1 MNNKTQ
7 YISEE
12 GLTKLRVDL
21 EELVN
26 VRRQEIAQRI
36 HDAKEHGDL
45 AENAEYEDAKNEQAF
60 VEGQIQRLEALVK
73 NATIIDGNHGTDHV
87 QIGST
92 VKVDGSDGKESL
104 HHRRFDRGQPARGQD
119 LERVAG
125 RPGPAGQ
132 AQGRVGRRPRP
143 GRRLLLQDPRNQ
155 LSGRAAVYWADELAA
170 AASGRRSSTIRSRPP
185 GTVHVGSLRGVVL
198 HDAIFRALRQAG
210 LEATFLYGVD
220 DMDAMDSQ
228 AKLTP
233 DAVEKYMG
241 APLSRVPAPEGSSAA
256 NYARHFVGEIFFR
269 TFEPLGIKP
278 EFYWVS
284 ELYAAGR
291 LDPYVRL
298 ALDRADR
305 VRDDLPAGQPRRA
318 HQRLAADA
326 GDLRAAA
333 ARSARRTPPTGTV
346 RRSPTSA
353 SPTWFRG
360 LAGCGHEGR
369 VSPLGGRAKLPWN
382 LEWAAKWGLLGVT
395 IEGCGKDLATA
406 GGSRDR
412 SDAISREVFEVEPPR
427 NVAYEFLNVGG
438 KKMSTSKGQG
448 AAAHTIAEVLPP
460 EQLRFLFLRPRP
472 SQVIDFDPEGD
483 TIPRLF
489 DEFDRIAAATA
500 GREVKGELPADHE
513 RLFAYSLLGPAPDV
527 AAAAAAFR
535 PAFAH
540 LALLLQIPGVDIAE
554 RMEAEKGAPLTEL
567 EAGVLAERT
576 AAARAW
582 LESVRARAGAPGRSA
597 TMRVPEEVAALD
609 AEQRAYLAALA
620 AAAAAEKPG
629 PAMRGRV

>member
-1 MNNKTQ
+1 M
-7 YISEE
+7 
-12 GLTKLRVDL
+12 
-21 EELVN
+21 
-26 VRRQEIAQRI
+26 
-36 HDAKEHGDL
+36 
-45 AENAEYEDAKNEQAF
+45 
-60 VEGQIQRLEALVK
+60 
-73 NATIIDGNHGTDHV
+73 
-87 QIGST
+87 
-92 VKVDGSDGKESL
+92 
-104 HHRRFDRGQPARGQD
+104 
-119 LERVAG
+119 
-125 RPGPAGQ
+125 
-132 AQGRVGRRPRP
+132 
-143 GRRLLLQDPRNQ
+143 
-155 LSGRAAVYWADELAA
+155 YWADELAA
-170 AASGRRSSTIRSRPP
+170 AASGRQVVNDSKSPS

-198 HDAIFRALRQAG
+198 HDAIYRALRQAG
-210 LEATFLYGVD
+210 VEATFLYGVD

-241 APLSRVPAPEGSSAA
+241 APLSRVPAPEGSSAT

-291 LDPYVRL
+291 MDRYVKL

-305 VRDDLPAGQPRRA
+305 VRAIYLRVSHVERTSTWLPIQVICEQCGKIGTTYATDWNGETVAYRCMPDLVSWA
-318 HQRLAADA
+318 H
-326 GDLRAAA
+326 
-333 ARSARRTPPTGTV
+333 
-346 RRSPTSA
+346 
-353 SPTWFRG
+353 
-360 LAGCGHEGR
+360 GCGHEGR

-438 KKMSTSKGQG
+438 KRMSTSKGQG

-472 SQVIDFDPEGD
+472 SQVIEFDPEGE

-513 RLFAYSLLGPAPDV
+513 RLFAYSLLGPSPDV

-540 LALLLQIPGVDIAE
+540 LALLLQIPGVDIAA

-567 EAGVLAERT
+567 EAAVLAERT
-576 AAARAW
+576 SSARAW
-582 LESVRARAGAPGRSA
+582 LDSYAPERALLVVRHDA
-597 TMRVPEEVAALD
+597 VPAEVSALD
-609 AEQRAYLAALA
+609 AGQGAYLAALA
-620 AAAAAEKPG
+620 SAAAAEKPG
-629 PAMRGRV
+629 SGNAWQGLIFKVAADAELPSGRAFAALYAAFLGRTNGPRAGWLLASLEPAFVVERLRAAAAVASA

>member
-1 MNNKTQ
+1 M
-7 YISEE
+7 
-12 GLTKLRVDL
+12 
-21 EELVN
+21 
-26 VRRQEIAQRI
+26 
-36 HDAKEHGDL
+36 
-45 AENAEYEDAKNEQAF
+45 
-60 VEGQIQRLEALVK
+60 
-73 NATIIDGNHGTDHV
+73 
-87 QIGST
+87 
-92 VKVDGSDGKESL
+92 
-104 HHRRFDRGQPARGQD
+104 
-119 LERVAG
+119 
-125 RPGPAGQ
+125 
-132 AQGRVGRRPRP
+132 
-143 GRRLLLQDPRNQ
+143 
-155 LSGRAAVYWADELAA
+155 YWADELAA
-170 AASGRRSSTIRSRPP
+170 AASGRQVVNDSKSPS

-210 LEATFLYGVD
+210 VEATFLYGVD

-269 TFEPLGIKP
+269 TFEPLGIRP

-291 LDPYVRL
+291 MDRFVRL

-305 VRDDLPAGQPRRA
+305 VRAIY
-318 HQRLAADA
+318 
-326 GDLRAAA
+326 LRVSHVE
-333 ARSARRTPPTGTV
+333 R
-346 RRSPTSA
+346 TSA
-353 SPTWFRG
+353 WLPIQVICEQCGKIGTTYATDWNGETVAYKCMPDLVSW
-360 LAGCGHEGR
+360 AHGCGHEGR

-412 SDAISREVFEVEPPR
+412 SDAISREVFEVDPPR

-472 SQVIDFDPEGD
+472 SQVIDFDPEGE

-513 RLFAYSLLGPAPDV
+513 RLFAYSLLAGRSVPEE
-527 AAAAAAFR
+527 AAAFR

-540 LALLLQIPGVDIAE
+540 LALLLQIPGVDIGE
-554 RMEAEKGAPLTEL
+554 RIEAEKGAPLTVRETD
-567 EAGVLAERT
+567 VLDERT
-576 AAARAW
+576 ASARAW
-582 LESVRARAGAPGRSA
+582 LDSYAPERARLVVRRDALPD
-597 TMRVPEEVAALD
+597 EVADLD
-609 AEQRAYLAALA
+609 PSQRAYLAALA
-620 AAAAAEKPG
+620 SAAESGRPGSGESWQALIFRVAGESSLPSGRAFGALYAAFLGRTNGPRAGWLLASLEPAFVVERLRAAAALAS
-629 PAMRGRV
+629 A

>member
-1 MNNKTQ
+1 
-7 YISEE
+7 
-12 GLTKLRVDL
+12 
-21 EELVN
+21 
-26 VRRQEIAQRI
+26 
-36 HDAKEHGDL
+36 
-45 AENAEYEDAKNEQAF
+45 
-60 VEGQIQRLEALVK
+60 
-73 NATIIDGNHGTDHV
+73 
-87 QIGST
+87 
-92 VKVDGSDGKESL
+92 
-104 HHRRFDRGQPARGQD
+104 
-119 LERVAG
+119 
-125 RPGPAGQ
+125 
-132 AQGRVGRRPRP
+132 
-143 GRRLLLQDPRNQ
+143 
-155 LSGRAAVYWADELAA
+155 VYWADELAA
-170 AASGRRSSTIRSRPP
+170 AASGRQVVNDSKSPS

-198 HDAIFRALRQAG
+198 HDAIYRALRQAG
-210 LEATFLYGVD
+210 VEATFLYGVD

-278 EFYWVS
+278 KFYWVS
-284 ELYAAGR
+284 ELYAAGQM
-291 LDPYVRL
+291 DPYVNL

-305 VRDDLPAGQPRRA
+305 VRAIYLRVSHVERTASWLPIQVICEQCGRIGTTYATDWDGETVAYACLP
-318 HQRLAADA
+318 DMVSW
-326 GDLRAAA
+326 
-333 ARSARRTPPTGTV
+333 AR
-346 RRSPTSA
+346 
-353 SPTWFRG
+353 
-360 LAGCGHEGR
+360 GCGHEGR

-472 SQVIDFDPEGD
+472 SQVIEFDPEGD

-500 GREVKGELPADHE
+500 GREVKGELPADYE
-513 RLFAYSLLGPAPDV
+513 RLFAYSLLAPSPDV
-527 AAAAAAFR
+527 AEAAGAFR

-540 LALLLQIPGVDIAE
+540 LALLAQIPGVDIAE
-554 RMEAEKGAPLTEL
+554 RMEAEKGASLSAF
-567 EAGVLAERT
+567 EAAILAERT
-576 AAARAW
+576 VSARAW
-582 LESVRARAGAPGRSA
+582 LDSYAPARARLVIRHDA
-597 TMRVPEEVAALD
+597 VPEEVAALD
-609 AEQRAYLAALA
+609 AAQRAYLGALA
-620 AAAAAEKPG
+620 TAAAAETPG
-629 PAMRGRV
+629 SGDAWQGLIFRVAAETEMPSGRAFGALYAAFLGRTNGPRAGWLLASLEPGFVVERLRAAAG

>member
-1 MNNKTQ
+1 M
-7 YISEE
+7 
-12 GLTKLRVDL
+12 
-21 EELVN
+21 
-26 VRRQEIAQRI
+26 
-36 HDAKEHGDL
+36 
-45 AENAEYEDAKNEQAF
+45 
-60 VEGQIQRLEALVK
+60 
-73 NATIIDGNHGTDHV
+73 
-87 QIGST
+87 
-92 VKVDGSDGKESL
+92 
-104 HHRRFDRGQPARGQD
+104 
-119 LERVAG
+119 
-125 RPGPAGQ
+125 
-132 AQGRVGRRPRP
+132 
-143 GRRLLLQDPRNQ
+143 
-155 LSGRAAVYWADELAA
+155 YWADELAA
-170 AASGRRSSTIRSRPP
+170 AASGRQVVNDSKSPS

-256 NYARHFVGEIFFR
+256 NYARHFVGEIFFQ

-291 LDPYVRL
+291 LDPYMRL

-305 VRDDLPAGQPRRA
+305 VREIYLRVSHVERTAAWLPLQVICEQCGKIGTTTATAWDGETVAYRCVPDLVSW
-318 HQRLAADA
+318 
-326 GDLRAAA
+326 
-333 ARSARRTPPTGTV
+333 AR
-346 RRSPTSA
+346 
-353 SPTWFRG
+353 
-360 LAGCGHEGR
+360 GCGHEGR

-438 KKMSTSKGQG
+438 KKMSTSRGQG
-448 AAAHTIAEVLPP
+448 VAAHTIAEVLPP

-472 SQVIDFDPEGD
+472 SQVIEFDPEGD

-500 GREVKGELPADHE
+500 GREVKGELPADFE
-513 RLFAYSLLGPAPDV
+513 RVFAYSLLGPTPDV
-527 AAAAAAFR
+527 AEAAAAFR

-540 LALLLQIPGVDIAE
+540 LALLAQIPGVDIGE
-554 RMEAEKGAPLTEL
+554 RMEAEKGAPLTAFETAIL
-567 EAGVLAERT
+567 TERI
-576 AAARAW
+576 ASARAW
-582 LESVRARAGAPGRSA
+582 LESYAPERARLTIRHDA
-597 TMRVPEEVAALD
+597 VPEEVAALD
-609 AEQRAYLAALA
+609 APQHAYLAALA
-620 AAAAAEKPG
+620 AAAETDKPRSGDAWQGLIFRVAAERELPSGRAFGALYAAFLGRTNG
-629 PAMRGRV
+629 PRAGWLLASLDPAFVVERLRAASAG

>member
-1 MNNKTQ
+1 M
-7 YISEE
+7 
-12 GLTKLRVDL
+12 
-21 EELVN
+21 
-26 VRRQEIAQRI
+26 
-36 HDAKEHGDL
+36 
-45 AENAEYEDAKNEQAF
+45 
-60 VEGQIQRLEALVK
+60 
-73 NATIIDGNHGTDHV
+73 
-87 QIGST
+87 
-92 VKVDGSDGKESL
+92 
-104 HHRRFDRGQPARGQD
+104 
-119 LERVAG
+119 
-125 RPGPAGQ
+125 
-132 AQGRVGRRPRP
+132 
-143 GRRLLLQDPRNQ
+143 
-155 LSGRAAVYWADELAA
+155 YWADELAA
-170 AASGRRSSTIRSRPP
+170 SVTGRQVVNDSKSPS

-198 HDAIFRALRQAG
+198 HDAIQRALLGAG
-210 LEATFLYGVD
+210 VPSKFLYGVD

-233 DAVEKYMG
+233 DAIDRYMG
-241 APLSRVPAPEGSSAA
+241 APLSRVPAPEGSTAA

-291 LDPYVRL
+291 MDPYVKL

-305 VRDDLPAGQPRRA
+305 VRSIYMRVSHVDRPDIWLPIQVICEQCGKI
-318 HQRLAADA
+318 
-326 GDLRAAA
+326 
-333 ARSARRTPPTGTV
+333 GTTYATDWDGATV
-346 RRSPTSA
+346 AYVCKPDMVA
-353 SPTWFRG
+353 W
-360 LAGCGHEGR
+360 AKGCGHEGR
-369 VSPLGGRAKLPWN
+369 VAPMGGQAKLPWN

-427 NVAYEFLNVGG
+427 NVTYEFLNIGG

-448 AAAHTIAEVLPP
+448 VAAHTIAEVLPP

-472 SQVIDFDPEGD
+472 NQVIDFDPEGD

-513 RLFAYSLLGPAPDV
+513 RVFAYSLVGSGRDV
-527 AAAAAAFR
+527 AAAATAFR

-540 LALLLQIPGVDIAE
+540 LALLLQIPGVDITD
-554 RMEAEKGAPLTEL
+554 RMQAEKGASLTEF
-567 EAGVLAERT
+567 EAAVLAERI

-582 LESVRARAGAPGRSA
+582 LESYAPERARLAIRRDA
-597 TMRVPEEVAALD
+597 VPEEVAGLD
-609 AEQRAYLAALA
+609 EAQHAYLAALA
-620 AAAAAEKPG
+620 AAAATENPVSGDAWQTLIFRVASETELGAGRAFGALYAAFLGRSNGPRAGWLLASLEPEFVAERL
-629 PAMRGRV
+629 RGAAAVAS